1 MKQWQ
6 GAVNEPIIELAM
18 TTPIRT
24 TGLCVASLVAAGSLL
39 AGTLFLALAPRAL
52 RVAGPDYDV
61 FYRPVAA
68 SILAGR
74 GLVYDDGSPAIRIPP
89 GYPVWVAGHVA
100 VSHITGIPEQTL
112 LTLTNLLLLATSTV
126 LVYVLASRFWGAR
139 AALSS
144 AALWATYP
152 LALSLVSFPSS
163 ELPFIVLVL
172 LALTLLWRGPEHAS
186 AEEPGQPDGRA
197 HFLAGLLIGTAMLV
211 RPAGLGLG
219 LVLSALILLPTGDNN
234 RSRRWR
240 TWVAVLFLCGTLVI
254 VGPWEVWVYAT
265 TGRIVPLCTTGTH
278 VMRDGL
284 TFGVRPNEGRTPLT
298 VPRDVHEVMESLN
311 KGWDEGRLE
320 TTTQIARA
328 LIEQAREHPLGVL
341 HLFAIKVGRNW
352 YGTYSQRYEKPLL
365 ALQLPYMAAIAAATV
380 VALRRTRKRRT
391 LVYSA
396 WAVAACFW
404 AVNVASST
412 LARYFV
418 PAMPVL
424 FLVVPAL
431 LRDGHTMADSAP

>member
-1 MKQWQ
+1 
-6 GAVNEPIIELAM
+6 M
-18 TTPIRT
+18 TTLCRP
-24 TGLCVASLVAAGSLL
+24 TGRRVASLVLIGSLL
-39 AGTLFLALAPRAL
+39 GGTLFLAVAPASL
-52 RVAGPDYDV
+52 RVAGPDYAV

-68 SILAGR
+68 NILAGR
-74 GLVYDDGSPAIRIPP
+74 GLSYHDGSPAIRIPP

-100 VSHITGIPEQTL
+100 LSRVTGIPEQTL
-112 LTLTNLLLLATSTV
+112 LTLTNLLLLATSTW
-126 LVYVLASRFWGAR
+126 LVYVLASRYWGGR
-139 AALSS
+139 AALLS

-163 ELPFIVLVL
+163 ELPFIVLIL
-172 LALTLLWRGPEHAS
+172 LALTLLWSGPVQAS
-186 AEEPGQPDGRA
+186 AVQPRQPNGRA
-197 HFLAGLLIGTAMLV
+197 YILAGLLIGAAMLV

-219 LVLSALILLPTGDNN
+219 LVLSTLILLSGGG
-234 RSRRWR
+234 SRRRRAWL
-240 TWVAVLFLCGTLVI
+240 AVLFLCGTLVI
-254 VGPWEVWVYAT
+254 VGPWEGWVYAT
-265 TGRIVPLCTTGTH
+265 VGRVVPLCTTGTH

-298 VPRDVHEVMESLN
+298 VPRDVHKVMEALN
-311 KGWDEGRLE
+311 KEWNGGRLE

-328 LIEQAREHPLGVL
+328 LLDQAREHPLGVL
-341 HLFAIKVGRNW
+341 HLLAIKVGRNW

-365 ALQLPYMAAIAAATV
+365 ALQLPYMFAIALASV
-380 VALRRTRKRRT
+380 VALRRTRETRA
-391 LVYSA
+391 LAYSV

-424 FLVVPAL
+424 FLLVPAL
-431 LRDGHTMADSAP
+431 LSEGRSTADPAP